1 MTERDGDT
9 GEGGNATGRGLDA
22 MLCFDL
28 YAAHQAFG
36 RLYKGLLDPLGL
48 TYPQFLVMVA
58 LWQEGPM
65 FMKEIGA
72 RLGLETNTL
81 TPLIKRMAEASLV
94 ERQRDS
100 ADERKVRVGLTEA
113 GRALRARAE
122 GVPQAVGRATGLEP
136 GEVEA
141 LRQEL
146 RRLAANLKA
155 AAAAK

>member
-1 MTERDGDT
+1 
-9 GEGGNATGRGLDA
+9 

-36 RLYKGLLDPLGL
+36 RLYKGLLEPLGL

-81 TPLIKRMAEASLV
+81 TPLIKRMAEAGLV

-122 GVPQAVGRATGLEP
+122 GVPQAVGRATGLEA
-136 GEVEA
+136 GEVAA